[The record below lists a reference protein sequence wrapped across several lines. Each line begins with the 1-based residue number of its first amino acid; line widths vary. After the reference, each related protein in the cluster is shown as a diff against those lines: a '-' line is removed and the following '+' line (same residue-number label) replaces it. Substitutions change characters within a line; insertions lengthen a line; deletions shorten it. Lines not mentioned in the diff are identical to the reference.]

1 MKKYDHKKI
10 EKKWQDYWD
19 ENQTYKTSDDLTKK
33 KFYTLV
39 EFPYPSGAG
48 VHVGHAKGH
57 NAVDVFARYKRM
69 NGYNVLIPM
78 GFDAFGLPAENFAI
92 KNKKHPGTFTQENI
106 NNFIKQIKQFGCS
119 FDWSRKIDT
128 TDPKYYKWTQW
139 IFLKLFEMGLA
150 YEKEAPIN
158 WCPSCKTGLANEEV
172 INGKCERCD
181 SEVEQRNMRQWFLKI
196 TDYAE
201 KLIKD
206 LDNVNWPE
214 YIKTSQKN
222 WIGKSEGAE
231 INFKMENSND
241 KITVFTTRVDT
252 IFGCTYVVL
261 APENKIIESLK
272 SQIKNI
278 SEVEKYIEIAKN
290 KKDLERTDLN
300 KDKSGVKLDGIF
312 AINPFNNEKVEIW
325 VADYVLGSYGT
336 GAVMAVPAHDERD
349 MEFAK
354 KYNLKIKTVIEPVTG
369 VKKENEEFR
378 KSIVALLKD
387 PKTDKVLSINWGNDL
402 GGNLLIGGG
411 LENNEDA
418 LECAKREILEETGY
432 KNFKLIDKS
441 EKINH
446 HYFAFSKNVARS
458 IEAYGFYFELIDKE
472 RVEQKLE
479 ENEKNKFS
487 VEWLDKND
495 LENKIKDPLHLYL
508 FEKFINNKFYTD
520 DGVLFDSEKFSGLDS
535 VIARE
540 QMIQFAEENN
550 FGKRK
555 INYKFR
561 DWLFSRQRY
570 WGEPIPVIKCPQC
583 GNVAIPESELPLLLP
598 EVENYEPTGTGESPL
613 AAIES
618 WVNTTCP
625 KCGCKAKRETNTMP
639 QWAGSSWYFLRYID
653 PHNDNALAS
662 KEKLE
667 HFMPVDIYFGGAEHT
682 TVHLLYSRF
691 WNKALYDA
699 GIVPCSEPYKRR
711 VQHGLIMGEDG
722 RKMSKRWG
730 NVINPDDVIEQYG
743 ADTMRTYIMFMGPYG
758 EGGTWSTA
766 AINGVDRFI
775 NRVWSLQEK
784 NIVEENDDK
793 ETLSLLNKTI
803 KKVGEDIENISYHTA
818 LSQLMIL
825 LNYIYPKETISKNL
839 LNTYLKLLAPFAP
852 HVTEEIYQNING
864 QCESIHLQKWPE
876 YNEVL
881 MQDEEVNFVISING
895 KMRDI
900 VKVNKDISQEEI
912 ESISKSNEKIKKYLE
927 GQNIKK
933 TIFVK
938 NKMINFVI

>member
-10 EKKWQDYWD
+10 EKKWQDEW
-19 ENQTYKTSDDLTKK
+19 EKQEVYKTSDNLTKK

-78 GFDAFGLPAENFAI
+78 GWDAFGLPAENFAI
-92 KNKKHPGTFTQENI
+92 KNKKHPGLFTQENI
-106 NNFIKQIKQFGCS
+106 NNFRKQIKKFGCS
-119 FDWSRKIDT
+119 FDWSREIDT

-181 SEVEQRNMRQWFLKI
+181 SDVEQRNMKQWFLKI

-206 LDNVNWPE
+206 LDDVNWPE

-231 INFKMENSND
+231 IEFKIENSNE
-241 KITVFTTRVDT
+241 KIKVFTTRVDT

-261 APENKIIESLK
+261 APENKIIDNLK
-272 SQIKNI
+272 SSIKNI
-278 SEVEKYIEIAKN
+278 SDVEKYIETAKN

-300 KDKSGVKLDGIF
+300 KDKSGVKLEGVY
-312 AINPFNNEKVEIW
+312 AINPFNGEKVEVWI
-325 VADYVLGSYGT
+325 ADYVLGSYGT
-336 GAVMAVPAHDERD
+336 GAVMAVPANDERD

-354 KYNLKIKTVIEPVTG
+354 KYNLTIKYTILNSPSYSYLYKINEDNSEEWRTFELTF
-369 VKKENEEFR
+369 ENIKGRDDKFLSLLLAE
-378 KSIVALLKD
+378 SIKDKIALL
-387 PKTDKVLSINWGNDL
+387 
-402 GGNLLIGGG
+402 
-411 LENNEDA
+411 NE
-418 LECAKREILEETGY
+418 G
-432 KNFKLIDKS
+432 
-441 EKINH
+441 
-446 HYFAFSKNVARS
+446 
-458 IEAYGFYFELIDKE
+458 
-472 RVEQKLE
+472 
-479 ENEKNKFS
+479 
-487 VEWLDKND
+487 
-495 LENKIKDPLHLYL
+495 YL
-508 FEKFINNKFYTD
+508 FNC
-520 DGVLFDSEKFSGLDS
+520 DSEYRGLDS
-535 VIARE
+535 KTARE
-540 QMIQFAEENN
+540 KMIQFAEENN

-570 WGEPIPVIKCPQC
+570 WGEPIPIIKCPIC
-583 GNVAIPESELPLLLP
+583 GNVPVPEKELPLLLP
-598 EVENYEPTGTGESPL
+598 DVENYEPTGTGESPL
-613 AAIES
+613 AIIDS

-625 KCGCKAKRETNTMP
+625 KCGADAKRETNTMP

-653 PHNDNALAS
+653 PNNSSTLAS
-662 KEKLE
+662 RDKLE

-699 GIVPCSEPYKRR
+699 GVVPLSEPYKRR

-758 EGGTWSTA
+758 EGGVWSTT
-766 AINGVDRFI
+766 AINGVNRFI

-784 NIVEENDDK
+784 VDVGVNCDSFCDDK
-793 ETLSLLNKTI
+793 ETISLLHKTI

-825 LNYIYPKETISKNL
+825 LNHIYSKDKISKNL
-839 LNTYLKLLAPFAP
+839 YNIYLKLLAPFAP
-852 HVTEEIYQNING
+852 HVTEEIWKELNPN
-864 QCESIHLQKWPE
+864 EKSIHLQSWPE
-876 YNEVL
+876 YKEELLQDNEIK
-881 MQDEEVNFVISING
+881 FVVSING

-900 VKVNKDISQEEI
+900 VNVSRDIDQENIEEI
-912 ESISKSNEKIKKYLE
+912 LKSNEKIQKYLD

-933 TIFVK
+933 IIFVK